1 MERGEVEGY
10 SSAFWNQ
17 LQNTQAGLIRD
28 KKIKFFLQYGKAPH
42 PGLAGVPF
50 ARDLPTATTEDK
62 QIFEASILPLVMGY
76 PYILAP
82 GVPADRV
89 AAIQRAFTTT
99 LKDPAFVEEAKKLN
113 LEVAP
118 VTGEE
123 IKKAITEAYTMP
135 QTLIA
140 RLTHLYNA
148 Q

>member
-1 MERGEVEGY
+1 
-10 SSAFWNQ
+10 
-17 LQNTQAGLIRD
+17 
-28 KKIKFFLQYGKAPH
+28 
-42 PGLAGVPF
+42 
-50 ARDLPTATTEDK
+50 
-62 QIFEASILPLVMGY
+62 MGY